1 MGALAPDPAN
11 PTTHDDSNVAAI
23 AASLRE
29 FGQVK
34 NVVGNRRTGLLI
46 AGHGTLEAARRLG
59 WTHLACAW
67 IDCDERTAH
76 RLMLADNRTAE
87 LAGYDQDLLDELL
100 TATVQPDDELFDR
113 LAVNEISD
121 ALVDEVLGGDEPPEP
136 QLDRAEELQEQ
147 WQTAP
152 GQLWEIEGK
161 GGMHRVCCGD
171 TREMLPTLLDA
182 SIDMVFTDPPYGHNN
197 NDGDLI
203 HRWPVPSRMTAPK
216 PTTWCNSSSGSLLG
230 Y

>member
-1 MGALAPDPAN
+1 MKPPARKRSTKKTPPASSIPTTSTSPEPALEYIAEPIRSNAVPLGALAPDPAN

-100 TATVQPDDELFDR
+100 TATVQPDDDLYEKLGVDQ
-113 LAVNEISD
+113 ISD
-121 ALVDEVLGGDEPPEP
+121 ALVDEVLAPETELKQLAIDRPPALTWVLIGIPTARFSEIAGVVEDLAAIPDIIMETTVGDAKE
-136 QLDRAEELQEQ
+136 
-147 WQTAP
+147 
-152 GQLWEIEGK
+152 
-161 GGMHRVCCGD
+161 
-171 TREMLPTLLDA
+171 
-182 SIDMVFTDPPYGHNN
+182 
-197 NDGDLI
+197 DG
-203 HRWPVPSRMTAPK
+203 
-216 PTTWCNSSSGSLLG
+216 
-230 Y
+230 